1 MIHIKKLE
9 NAYAIKGGDKFIN
22 FGDPYTFSMDVELF
36 NNDTEAKIS
45 SFTSN
50 SDKPLA
56 QKYWDE
62 VMDALKLM
70 GVQIAHFER
79 IKNGKVRNVSI
90 DLKTNKVIYYK
101 GII

>member
-9 NAYAIKGGDKFIN
+9 NAYAIKGGDEFIN

-56 QKYWDE
+56 QKHWDE

-70 GVQIAHFER
+70 GVTKIHFER
-79 IKNGKVRNVSI
+79 IKNGKTRYVT
-90 DLKTNKVIYYK
+90 KE
-101 GII
+101 II

>member
-22 FGDPYTFSMDVELF
+22 FGDPYDFSMDVELF

-45 SFTSN
+45 SLTKN
-50 SDKPLA
+50 GDGELD

-62 VMDALKLM
+62 VLDALKLM
-70 GVQIAHFER
+70 GVAKIHFER
-79 IKNGKVRNVSI
+79 IKNGKIRYVTKELV
-90 DLKTNKVIYYK
+90 
-101 GII
+101 

>member
-9 NAYAIKGGDKFIN
+9 NAYAIKGGDQFIN

-36 NNDTEAKIS
+36 NNDKEARIS

-50 SDKPLA
+50 SGNPID

-62 VMDALKLM
+62 VMNGLKLM
-70 GVQIAHFER
+70 GVEKIHFER
-79 IKNGKVRNVSI
+79 IKNGKTRYVTKELI
-90 DLKTNKVIYYK
+90 
-101 GII
+101 

>member
-22 FGDPYTFSMDVELF
+22 FGDPYDFSMDVELF

-45 SFTSN
+45 SLTKN
-50 SDKPLA
+50 GDGELD

-70 GVQIAHFER
+70 GVTKIHFER
-79 IKNGKVRNVSI
+79 IKNGKTRYVTKELV
-90 DLKTNKVIYYK
+90 
-101 GII
+101 

>member
-9 NAYAIKGGDKFIN
+9 NAYAIKGGDEFIN

-50 SDKPLA
+50 SGKPLD
-56 QKYWDE
+56 QKHWDE

-70 GVQIAHFER
+70 GVTKIHFER
-79 IKNGKVRNVSI
+79 IKNGKTRNVT
-90 DLKTNKVIYYK
+90 KE
-101 GII
+101 II

>member
-22 FGDPYTFSMDVELF
+22 FGDPYDFSMDVELF

-45 SFTSN
+45 SLTKN
-50 SDKPLA
+50 GDGELD

-62 VMDALKLM
+62 VLDALKLM
-70 GVQIAHFER
+70 GVTKIHFER
-79 IKNGKVRNVSI
+79 IKNGKIRYVTKELV
-90 DLKTNKVIYYK
+90 
-101 GII
+101 

>member
-22 FGDPYTFSMDVELF
+22 FGDPYDFSMDVELF

-50 SDKPLA
+50 SGKPIDP
-56 QKYWDE
+56 KFWDE
-62 VMDALKLM
+62 VMNGLKLM
-70 GVQIAHFER
+70 GVAKIHFER
-79 IKNGKVRNVSI
+79 IKNGKRKPTTKKI
-90 DLKTNKVIYYK
+90 A
-101 GII
+101 

>member
-22 FGDPYTFSMDVELF
+22 FGDPYDFSMDVELF

-50 SDKPLA
+50 SGKPIA
-56 QKYWDE
+56 PKVWDE

-70 GVQIAHFER
+70 GVTKIHFER
-79 IKNGKVRNVSI
+79 IKNGKIRYVTKELV
-90 DLKTNKVIYYK
+90 
-101 GII
+101 

>member
-9 NAYAIKGGDKFIN
+9 NAYAIKGGDEFIN

-45 SFTSN
+45 SFTRNGSEEID
-50 SDKPLA
+50 SKF
-56 QKYWDE
+56 WDE

-70 GVQIAHFER
+70 GIKTVHFER
-79 IKNGKVRNVSI
+79 YKNGKIRYVTKE
-90 DLKTNKVIYYK
+90 LL
-101 GII
+101 

>member
-9 NAYAIKGGDKFIN
+9 NAYAIKGGDEFIN

-50 SDKPLA
+50 GGKPLS
-56 QKYWDE
+56 QKHWDE
-62 VMDALKLM
+62 VIDALKLM
-70 GVQIAHFER
+70 GVTKIHFER
-79 IKNGKVRNVSI
+79 IKNVS
-90 DLKTNKVIYYK
+90 
-101 GII
+101 

>member
-9 NAYAIKGGDKFIN
+9 NAYAIKGGDEFIN

-50 SDKPLA
+50 SGKPLA

-70 GVQIAHFER
+70 GVTKIHFER
-79 IKNGKVRNVSI
+79 IKNGKTRYVT
-90 DLKTNKVIYYK
+90 KE
-101 GII
+101 II